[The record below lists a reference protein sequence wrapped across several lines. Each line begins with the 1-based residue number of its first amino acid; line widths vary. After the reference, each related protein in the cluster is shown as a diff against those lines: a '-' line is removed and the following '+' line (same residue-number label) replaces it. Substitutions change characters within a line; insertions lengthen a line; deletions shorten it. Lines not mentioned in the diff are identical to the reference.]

1 MFNTI
6 SPICEKMSDI
16 QIIKREDT
24 HIIRNEEITTEIEI
38 SRCLECYQEFE
49 TMEQME
55 NNLEAFRRIY
65 RQRYRIMSPEEI
77 IQLRKKYGI
86 SQKALGKIL
95 EIGELTINIYEQGA
109 MLSGAHNQLLQLIS
123 EPLIFK
129 KV

>member
-49 TMEQME
+49 TTEQME

-65 RQRYRIMSPEEI
+65 RQRYRIMSSEEI

-109 MLSGAHNQLLQLIS
+109 MPSGAHNQLLQLIS